1 MTFLSPA
8 LNRRQLVEAI
18 ILAGG
23 AAAFDMPAWAEAP
36 RPDAHRDDWRWLV
49 GNWDVWHRRLKERL
63 AGSDDWAEFGGKSA
77 CWLTLGGLGT
87 IDDNIL
93 DLPGGEYR
101 GFGIRAFDP
110 ATRQWAIWWVD
121 GRNPTHIEPP
131 VVGCFDGDELFATV
145 VEVDACGLCAL
156 DDVGVGHHVAVF
168 SIDDA

>member
-93 DLPGGEYR
+93 DLPGGDQSNWNR
-101 GFGIRAFDP
+101 LQLWDCIPGLQNQ
-110 ATRQWAIWWVD
+110 QWTYDHAKWKTLI
-121 GRNPTHIEPP
+121 HSYS
-131 VVGCFDGDELFATV
+131 C
-145 VEVDACGLCAL
+145 
-156 DDVGVGHHVAVF
+156 H
-168 SIDDA
+168 